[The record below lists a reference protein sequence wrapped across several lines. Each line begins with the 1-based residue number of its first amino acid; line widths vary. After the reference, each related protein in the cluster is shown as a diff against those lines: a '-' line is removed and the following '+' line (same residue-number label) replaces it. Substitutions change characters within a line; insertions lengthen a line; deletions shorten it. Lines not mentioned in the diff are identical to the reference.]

1 MDSFWQSAWQT
12 LTLGRISIAQWQR
25 GSWLHRFTVGLL
37 QPWRNSSLLHHY
49 GEALGTL
56 LISIILGL
64 APFVDNTLT
73 AVLLVACA
81 GLWLLLT
88 LSDKPGRGLTPIH
101 LVVAL
106 YAGIMLLATGLSPV
120 KTAAAAGL
128 VKALLYMF
136 LFLLAARVLR
146 NGRLRN
152 WVILV
157 YLFVSQVVSIYGI
170 RQHFFGA
177 DALATWVDP
186 SSNQVG
192 TTRVYSFLGN
202 PNLLGAYLLPG
213 AMLSIAA
220 FFVWRSR
227 GPKALAALMF
237 LTNSACLVL
246 TYSRGAWI
254 GLLLSLAAMA
264 LLLLTWLSA
273 RFTPFWQRWALP
285 AVLGAG
291 TVVVLAAVVLLEPLR
306 NRVVSLFAGREDSSN
321 NFRLNVW
328 AAVVEM
334 IKDRPVLG
342 IGPGN
347 QAFNSI
353 YPLYQQPRFTALSAY
368 SIFLET
374 LVETGF
380 IGFTAFLWMLLVI
393 VGQGWRSLKTLR
405 HSANPQAFWLMAAIA
420 TLPGELGQGLFD
432 TVWYRPEVQ
441 TLWWLC
447 IGLIASFYSP
457 LNQALAGDD
466 APAQPEQMTSALPQ
480 RSA

>member
-1 MDSFWQSAWQT
+1 MESLWQSIT
-12 LTLGRISIAQWQR
+12 LARLSVAQWQR

-37 QPWRNSSLLHHY
+37 EPWRNSSLLNHY

-56 LISIILGL
+56 LISIVLGL

-73 AVLLVACA
+73 AVLLIACG
-81 GLWLLLT
+81 GLWFLLT
-88 LSDKPGRGLTPIH
+88 ISDKPGRGLTPIH

-106 YAGIMLLATGLSPV
+106 YWGCMLLATGLSPV
-120 KTAAAAGL
+120 KTAAATGL
-128 VKALLYMF
+128 VKASLYLA
-136 LFLLAARVLR
+136 LFLLAARVFR

-152 WVILV
+152 WAVMV
-157 YLFVSQVVSIYGI
+157 YLFVTQVISVYGI

-186 SSNQVG
+186 NSPQAQ
-192 TTRVYSFLGN
+192 TTRVYSYLGN
-202 PNLLGAYLLPG
+202 PNLLGAYLMPG
-213 AMLSIAA
+213 IALSIAA
-220 FFVWRSR
+220 FFIWKRI
-227 GPKALAALMF
+227 GPKALAALIF

-254 GLLLSLAAMA
+254 GMLLTLATFA
-264 LLLLTWLSA
+264 LLLLAWLSVK
-273 RFTPFWQRWALP
+273 FTPFWRRWALP

-291 TVVVLAAVVLLEPLR
+291 TAFVIVAVVALEPLR
-306 NRVVSLFAGREDSSN
+306 TRVASMFVGRQDSSN

-328 AAVVEM
+328 AAVGDM
-334 IKDRPVLG
+334 IKDRPVFG

-353 YPLYQQPRFTALSAY
+353 YPLYQRPRYTALSAY

-374 LVETGF
+374 IVELGF
-380 IGFTAFLWMLLVI
+380 VGFVAFIWMLTVI
-393 VGQGWRSLKTLR
+393 FSQGWRSLKTLR
-405 HSANPQAFWLMAAIA
+405 DKGNLQAFWLMGAIA

-432 TVWYRPEVQ
+432 TVWFRPEIQ

-447 IGLIASFYSP
+447 VGLIASFYSP
-457 LNQALAGDD
+457 IQQSLGNKDPRKEL
-466 APAQPEQMTSALPQ
+466 SATL
-480 RSA
+480 